1 MCTVVLH
8 WSIQKIVQKGR
19 SREALLVR
27 YHSHGVSSHQ
37 RLGKW
42 LRHTVAILITVPS
55 GLYNPDLDP
64 IWHYQMD
71 EAVSVSTIPHMIL
84 TFSGWHSTVM
94 HCHCKNLIK

>member
-1 MCTVVLH
+1 MCNVVLH
-8 WSIQKIVQKGR
+8 WSIHKIVQKGR
-19 SREALLVR
+19 SRQALLVR
-27 YHSHGVSSHQ
+27 YHFHDISSQQ
-37 RLGKW
+37 RLREW
-42 LRHTVAILITVPS
+42 LRHTVAILKIVPS

-71 EAVSVSTIPHMIL
+71 EAVPVSTVTHIIL

>member
-19 SREALLVR
+19 SCQALLVR
-27 YHSHGVSSHQ
+27 YHSHGE
-37 RLGKW
+37 RLGEW

-64 IWHYQMD
+64 I
-71 EAVSVSTIPHMIL
+71 
-84 TFSGWHSTVM
+84 
-94 HCHCKNLIK
+94 